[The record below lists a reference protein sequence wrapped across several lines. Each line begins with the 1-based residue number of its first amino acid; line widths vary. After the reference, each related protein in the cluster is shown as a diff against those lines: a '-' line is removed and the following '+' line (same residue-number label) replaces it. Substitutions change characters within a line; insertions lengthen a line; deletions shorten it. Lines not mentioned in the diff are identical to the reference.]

1 MRDTEL
7 MPPVTDLHELLS
19 TLSPFLEEGEY
30 VFCTAPDPVALPLSL
45 EPLATVREPEGLS
58 LILSSEAALRA
69 GLSFE
74 GPFRLISLRVQSSLE
89 AVGLTAAVSQ
99 ALAAEGI
106 SANMIAGYHHDYILV
121 PDDRADDAISTL
133 LALARISALPEEE

>member
-1 MRDTEL
+1 
-7 MPPVTDLHELLS
+7 MPPVTDLHKLLS

-30 VFCTAPDPVALPLSL
+30 VFCTAPDPVALPLHL

-58 LILSSEAALRA
+58 LILSSEAALRT

-74 GPFRLISLRVQSSLE
+74 GPFRLIRLRVQSSLE

-121 PDDRADDAISTL
+121 PAKRAGD
-133 LALARISALPEEE
+133 ALAALEELSAEAATNVKTR